1 MAQFPKYLRH
11 VVFLETG
18 MVCPPE
24 TRVTADAGTDFVV
37 GHRDDFYIVMFLGT
51 LCKCTRQ
58 QISIPTPAHA
68 ANQN

>member
-1 MAQFPKYLRH
+1 MAQFPIYLRH
-11 VVFLETG
+11 VIFLETG
-18 MVCPPE
+18 VACPPE
-24 TRVTADAGTDFVV
+24 TGIAADAGPDFVV
-37 GHRDDFYIVMFLGT
+37 GHRDNINIVMFLGT